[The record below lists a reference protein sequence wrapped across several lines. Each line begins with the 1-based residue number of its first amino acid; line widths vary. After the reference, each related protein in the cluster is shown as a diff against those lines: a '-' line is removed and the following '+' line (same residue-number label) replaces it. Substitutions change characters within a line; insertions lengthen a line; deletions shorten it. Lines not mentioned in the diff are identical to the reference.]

1 MTVTR
6 SRVPRGRVR
15 RGRRRTKTSSAE
27 VERSP
32 LPASGKTSIS
42 AKVLEAVRFFFAFLK
57 EPATVGA
64 LIPSSRILARAMLD
78 LVDLKSAR
86 TVVELG
92 PGTGAITGPILDR
105 MDSSGLL
112 LAMELNQQH
121 VEQLRRQYPRAKVF
135 SDSAQQLPKYL
146 RRHRVSSADIII
158 SGLPWTNMPLAVQEE
173 ILDAVVAS
181 MHETSVFMTFGYT
194 HVQWMP
200 GARRFQGLLRK
211 RFGQI
216 ERTRT
221 IWRNVPP
228 ALVHVCRA
236 PIVQVQGEA

>member
-1 MTVTR
+1 VD
-6 SRVPRGRVR
+6 VEQPV
-15 RGRRRTKTSSAE
+15 SSSNGE
-27 VERSP
+27 VS
-32 LPASGKTSIS
+32 LS
-42 AKVLEAVRFFFAFLK
+42 AKLAEAVRFFFAFLK
-57 EPATVGA
+57 EPATMGA
-64 LIPSSRILARAMLD
+64 LVPSSRILARAMLD
-78 LVDLKSAR
+78 LVDLGSAR

-105 MDSSGLL
+105 TDPSALL
-112 LAMELNQQH
+112 LAMELNQKH
-121 VEQLRRQYPRAKVF
+121 VEQLRRQYPRMKVF

-158 SGLPWTNMPLAVQEE
+158 SGLPWTNMPLGIQEE

-181 MHETSVFMTFGYT
+181 MHESSVFMTFGYT

-228 ALVHVCRA
+228 ALVHVCRG
-236 PIVQVQGEA
+236 PIVQAQSGKG